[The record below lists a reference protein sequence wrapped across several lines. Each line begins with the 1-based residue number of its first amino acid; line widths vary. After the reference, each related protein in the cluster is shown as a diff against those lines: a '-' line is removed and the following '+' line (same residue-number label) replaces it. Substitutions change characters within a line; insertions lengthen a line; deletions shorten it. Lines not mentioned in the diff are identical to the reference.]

1 MNTNDIGKKIRERRK
16 ELGMTLDE
24 LARAVGV
31 SKQTIFRYEDR
42 TIENIP
48 IDKLHRI
55 AEKLNVSLTYLLD
68 LKVEVGYEDFI
79 ALKEKECFRK
89 LISKLKEMDSEKI
102 KKLAE
107 MVKIIQE

>member
-1 MNTNDIGKKIRERRK
+1 MNTNDIGKRIRERRK

-24 LARAVGV
+24 LAKAVGV

-48 IDKLHRI
+48 IDKLHKI
-55 AEKLNVSLTYLLD
+55 AEKLNMSMAYLLD

-79 ALKEKECFRK
+79 ALKEKEGFRE
-89 LISKLKEMDSEKI
+89 LISILKEMDSEKI
-102 KKLAE
+102 KKLVE
-107 MVKIIQE
+107 MAKII

>member
-48 IDKLHRI
+48 IDKLHKI
-55 AEKLNVSLTYLLD
+55 AGKLNVSMAYLLD

-79 ALKEKECFRK
+79 ALKEKEGFRE
-89 LISKLKEMDSEKI
+89 LISTLKEMDSEKI
-102 KKLAE
+102 KKLVE
-107 MVKIIQE
+107 MAKII

>member
-48 IDKLHRI
+48 IDKLHKI
-55 AEKLNVSLTYLLD
+55 AGKLNVSMAYLLD
-68 LKVEVGYEDFI
+68 LKIEVGYEDFI
-79 ALKEKECFRK
+79 ALKEKEGFRE
-89 LISKLKEMDSEKI
+89 LISTLKEMDSGKI
-102 KKLAE
+102 KKLVEIA
-107 MVKIIQE
+107 KII

>member
-1 MNTNDIGKKIRERRK
+1 MNTNDIGKRIRERRK

-48 IDKLHRI
+48 IDKLHKI
-55 AEKLNVSLTYLLD
+55 AGKLNVSMAYLLD

-79 ALKEKECFRK
+79 ALKEKEGFK
-89 LISKLKEMDSEKI
+89 ELITILKGMDSEKI
-102 KKLAE
+102 KKLVE
-107 MVKIIQE
+107 MAKII

>member
-48 IDKLHRI
+48 IDKLHKI
-55 AEKLNVSLTYLLD
+55 AEKLNVSVTYLLD

-79 ALKEKECFRK
+79 ALKEKEGFK
-89 LISKLKEMDSEKI
+89 ELIAVLKEMDSEKI
-102 KKLAE
+102 KKLTE
-107 MVKIIQE
+107 MAKII

>member
-48 IDKLHRI
+48 IDKLHKI
-55 AEKLNVSLTYLLD
+55 AGKLNVPMAYLLD

-79 ALKEKECFRK
+79 ALKEKEGFRE
-89 LISKLKEMDSEKI
+89 LISILKEMDSEKI
-102 KKLAE
+102 KKLTE
-107 MVKIIQE
+107 MAKII

>member
-1 MNTNDIGKKIRERRK
+1 MNTNDIGKRIRERRK

-24 LARAVGV
+24 LAKAVGV

-48 IDKLHRI
+48 IDKLDKI
-55 AEKLNVSLTYLLD
+55 AEKLNMSMAYLLD

-79 ALKEKECFRK
+79 VLKEKEGFK
-89 LISKLKEMDSEKI
+89 ELIAILKGMDGEKI
-102 KKLAE
+102 KKLVEIA
-107 MVKIIQE
+107 KII

>member
-48 IDKLHRI
+48 IDKLHKI
-55 AEKLNVSLTYLLD
+55 AGKLNVSIAYLLD

-79 ALKEKECFRK
+79 ALKEKEGFRE
-89 LISKLKEMDSEKI
+89 LISILKEMDSKKI
-102 KKLAE
+102 KKLVE
-107 MVKIIQE
+107 MAKII

>member
-1 MNTNDIGKKIRERRK
+1 MNTNDIGKRIRERRK

-48 IDKLHRI
+48 IDKLHKI
-55 AEKLNVSLTYLLD
+55 AGKLNVSMAYLLD

-79 ALKEKECFRK
+79 ALKEKEGFRE
-89 LISKLKEMDSEKI
+89 LISILKEMDSEKI
-102 KKLAE
+102 EKLVE
-107 MVKIIQE
+107 MAKII

>member
-1 MNTNDIGKKIRERRK
+1 MNTNDIGKRIRERRK

-48 IDKLHRI
+48 IDKLHKI
-55 AEKLNVSLTYLLD
+55 AGKLNVSMAYLLD
-68 LKVEVGYEDFI
+68 LKVEAGYEDFI
-79 ALKEKECFRK
+79 ALKEKEGFRE
-89 LISKLKEMDSEKI
+89 LISILKEMDSEKI
-102 KKLAE
+102 EKLVE
-107 MVKIIQE
+107 MAKII

>member
-48 IDKLHRI
+48 IDKLHKI
-55 AEKLNVSLTYLLD
+55 AGKLNVSIAYLLD

-79 ALKEKECFRK
+79 ALKEKEGFRE
-89 LISKLKEMDSEKI
+89 LISILKEMDSEKI
-102 KKLAE
+102 EKLVE
-107 MVKIIQE
+107 MAKII

>member
-24 LARAVGV
+24 LARSVGV

-48 IDKLHRI
+48 IDKLHKI
-55 AEKLNVSLTYLLD
+55 AGKLNVSMAYLLD

-79 ALKEKECFRK
+79 ALKEKEGFRE
-89 LISKLKEMDSEKI
+89 LISILKEMDSEKI
-102 KKLAE
+102 EKLVE
-107 MVKIIQE
+107 MAKII

>member
-48 IDKLHRI
+48 IDKLHKI
-55 AEKLNVSLTYLLD
+55 AGKLNVSMAYLLD

-79 ALKEKECFRK
+79 ALKEKEGFRE
-89 LISKLKEMDSEKI
+89 LISILKEMDSEKI
-102 KKLAE
+102 KKLVE
-107 MVKIIQE
+107 MAKII

>member
-48 IDKLHRI
+48 IDKLHKI
-55 AEKLNVSLTYLLD
+55 AGKLNVSMAYLLD

-79 ALKEKECFRK
+79 ALKEKEGFRE
-89 LISKLKEMDSEKI
+89 LISILKEMDSEKI
-102 KKLAE
+102 EKLVE
-107 MVKIIQE
+107 MAKII

>member
-48 IDKLHRI
+48 IDKLHKI
-55 AEKLNVSLTYLLD
+55 AGKLNVSIAYLLE

-79 ALKEKECFRK
+79 ALKEKEGFRE
-89 LISKLKEMDSEKI
+89 LISTLKEMDSEKI
-102 KKLAE
+102 KKLVE
-107 MVKIIQE
+107 MAKII

>member
-1 MNTNDIGKKIRERRK
+1 MNTNDIGKRIRERRK

-24 LARAVGV
+24 LAKAVGV

-48 IDKLHRI
+48 IDKLHKI
-55 AEKLNVSLTYLLD
+55 AGKLNVSMAYLLD

-79 ALKEKECFRK
+79 ALKEKEGFK
-89 LISKLKEMDSEKI
+89 ELITILKGMDSEKI
-102 KKLAE
+102 KKLVE
-107 MVKIIQE
+107 MAKII

>member
-48 IDKLHRI
+48 IDKLHKI
-55 AEKLNVSLTYLLD
+55 AGKLNVSMAYLLD
-68 LKVEVGYEDFI
+68 LKVEVGYEGFI
-79 ALKEKECFRK
+79 ALKEKEGFRE
-89 LISKLKEMDSEKI
+89 LISILKEMDSEKI
-102 KKLAE
+102 EKLVE
-107 MVKIIQE
+107 MAKII

>member
-48 IDKLHRI
+48 IDKLHKI
-55 AEKLNVSLTYLLD
+55 AGKLNVSMAYLLD

-79 ALKEKECFRK
+79 ALKEKEGFRE
-89 LISKLKEMDSEKI
+89 LISILKEMNSEKI
-102 KKLAE
+102 EKLVE
-107 MVKIIQE
+107 MAKII

>member
-48 IDKLHRI
+48 IDKLHKI
-55 AEKLNVSLTYLLD
+55 AGKLNVSMAYLLD

-79 ALKEKECFRK
+79 ALKEKEGFRE
-89 LISKLKEMDSEKI
+89 LVSILKEMDSEKI
-102 KKLAE
+102 EKLVE
-107 MVKIIQE
+107 MAKII

>member
-48 IDKLHRI
+48 IDKLHKI
-55 AEKLNVSLTYLLD
+55 AGKLNVSMAYLLD

-79 ALKEKECFRK
+79 ALKGKEGFRE
-89 LISKLKEMDSEKI
+89 LISILKEMDSEKI
-102 KKLAE
+102 EKLVE
-107 MVKIIQE
+107 MAKII

>member
-48 IDKLHRI
+48 IDKLHKI
-55 AEKLNVSLTYLLD
+55 AGKLNVSMAYLLD

-79 ALKEKECFRK
+79 ALKEKEGFRE
-89 LISKLKEMDSEKI
+89 LISTLKEMDSEKI

-107 MVKIIQE
+107 MAKII

>member
-48 IDKLHRI
+48 IDKLHKI
-55 AEKLNVSLTYLLD
+55 AGKLNVSIAYLLE

-79 ALKEKECFRK
+79 ALKEKEGFRE
-89 LISKLKEMDSEKI
+89 LISILKEMDSEKI
-102 KKLAE
+102 EKLVE
-107 MVKIIQE
+107 MAKII